1 MAHALF
7 MLDKKDC
14 RHTLKYVI
22 LIALHAPKCS
32 VYKYIAREFEKPQST
47 NPQKASVLN
56 LDFYHKIVDMWEQGA
71 DQRRI
76 KSTHKIIISVR
87 EAENQ

>member
-1 MAHALF
+1 
-7 MLDKKDC
+7 
-14 RHTLKYVI
+14 
-22 LIALHAPKCS
+22 
-32 VYKYIAREFEKPQST
+32 
-47 NPQKASVLN
+47 
-56 LDFYHKIVDMWEQGA
+56 MWEQGA